1 MKNLFILAMVV
12 VSVWMISSGCSKS
25 TKTDTEGRITIYLT
39 DEPADFDSVNIVVT
53 EISVHP
59 AEGDSSSG
67 WIVIS
72 DTIQY
77 FNLLELRNGAQVLFG
92 DNQLEPGHYNQI
104 RLKVTDGCNVVV
116 EGTRYDLEIPSGYQS
131 GIKITHQFWIEE
143 NETYE
148 LLLDFDAQKSII
160 EKGNGEYQLKPV
172 IRAIPV
178 HTSGSIS
185 GTVNPKEA
193 EAFALASSDTVSSI
207 HTDTLGFFKLVGLSE
222 GTYSV
227 KIVPDDVAYAESTLT
242 DVSVVAGQTTDVGTI
257 ELRLQ

>member
-1 MKNLFILAMVV
+1 MKNIFILAMVV
-12 VSVWMISSGCSKS
+12 VSACMIFNGCSKS
-25 TKTDTEGRITIYLT
+25 TRTDSDGRITIYLT
-39 DEPADFDSVNIVVT
+39 DKPADFDSVNIVVR
-53 EISVHP
+53 EISVHL

-67 WIVIS
+67 WMVIC

-92 DNQLEPGHYNQI
+92 DDQLEPGHYNQI
-104 RLKVTDGCNVVV
+104 RLKVTDGCNLVV
-116 EGTRYDLEIPSGYQS
+116 EGNHYDLKIPSGYQS
-131 GIKITHQFWIEE
+131 GIKINHQFWIEE

-172 IRAIPV
+172 IRAIPMQ
-178 HTSGSIS
+178 TSGSIS
-185 GTVNPKEA
+185 GTVNPEEA
-193 EAFALASSDTVSSI
+193 EAFALASPDTVSSS
-207 HTDTLGFFKLVGLSE
+207 HTDIDGFFKLVGLPA

-227 KIVPDDVAYAESTLT
+227 QIVPDDDAYADSTIT
-242 DVSVVAGQTTDVGTI
+242 DVVVVGGQTTNLGII